1 MDIRIEFLA
10 VEDEITRKQVPDTVI
25 VSCTGEGH
33 SAFFSAEVAQQGRPP
48 GIFHFSFERESRD
61 ECIKR

>member
-33 SAFFSAEVAQQGRPP
+33 SAFLALKWHNRVGHWAFF
-48 GIFHFSFERESRD
+48 I
-61 ECIKR
+61 